1 MTSAVIDQ
9 LYDAFAALR
18 DALDGDDIARVDA
31 ATLRVNR
38 AVSEIRAVGAW
49 RDEYGVRARLDRLL
63 PLMEAARIRTSFL
76 ADQTRQRIAILAER
90 GSVHAPLT
98 YGR

>member
-1 MTSAVIDQ
+1 MSSAAIDQ

-18 DALDGDDIARVDA
+18 DALDGQDVARLDA
-31 ATLRVNR
+31 ATQRVNR
-38 AVSEIRAVGAW
+38 AVAEVKAFGAW
-49 RDEYGVRARLDRLL
+49 RDEFAVRARLERLL

-90 GSVHAPLT
+90 GSMHAPLT